1 MRRAASAEARATPDG
16 TSVTARAAGPAGAP
30 DDAPPIRLVA
40 IARLLGIALAGYMRL
55 VAATCRL
62 SGSVTRD
69 QVVLAFWHEYNL
81 TALSAALKVRA
92 DLPHVSFSTR
102 GFRGV
107 VISTLLER
115 SKARVRVLALPDEA
129 DRAGGRR
136 FALSM
141 AALGREGCSLVV
153 TPDGP
158 FGPYR
163 VAKPGATIVARA
175 AGLPIQPWAAAASP
189 AIRLTA
195 RWDRQL
201 VPLPFSRIRIV
212 PGERQMVEER
222 RLGRSVDRLQ
232 AELDRVSAVAERQPR
247 PRRARG
253 PRSRPR

>member
-1 MRRAASAEARATPDG
+1 MTVTFEPIAPSAIGGGARHPVRA
-16 TSVTARAAGPAGAP
+16 PADERP
-30 DDAPPIRLVA
+30 TRLDA

-62 SGSVTRD
+62 SGSVTHD

-81 TALSAALKVRA
+81 AALSAALKVRA

-115 SKARVRVLALPDEA
+115 SRARVRVLALPDEA
-129 DRAGGRR
+129 DRAAGRR
-136 FALSM
+136 SALSM

-175 AGLPIQPWAAAASP
+175 AGLPIQPWAATASP

-212 PGERQMVEER
+212 AGERLMVEGR
-222 RLGRSVDRLQ
+222 RIGPSVDRLQ
-232 AELDRVSAVAERQPR
+232 AELDRVSALAERQPR
-247 PRRARG
+247 PRRVGG